1 MAEPEAAVG
10 VGMSAVAEADSGR
23 VNDQEDDMKTRLI
36 LAGLLCVSFAGTAMA
51 DEYYVVQNPTT
62 HHCTVVTEK
71 PEAKTVVTQVGPL
84 AFATRDEAEDRIK
97 QTKVCTDTTTGSG
110 GTVVHEKEIDKD

>member
-1 MAEPEAAVG
+1 LAAAAV
-10 VGMSAVAEADSGR
+10 SGR
-23 VNDQEDDMKTRLI
+23 ETDQEDDMKTRLM
-36 LAGLLCVSFAGTAMA
+36 LAGVLCVAFAGTAMA

-62 HHCTVVTEK
+62 RHCTVVTRK
-71 PEAKTVVTQVGPL
+71 PESKTVVTQIGPL

-110 GTVVHEKEIDKD
+110 GTVIKKEIDKD